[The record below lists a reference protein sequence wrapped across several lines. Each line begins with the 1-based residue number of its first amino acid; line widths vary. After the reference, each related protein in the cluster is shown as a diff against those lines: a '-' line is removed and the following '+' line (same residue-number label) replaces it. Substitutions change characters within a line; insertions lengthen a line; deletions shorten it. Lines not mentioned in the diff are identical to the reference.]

1 MVQVSAAELE
11 RLRKIDAKM
20 KLSARRSAVKNLIYV
35 EMAKA
40 AGITVSKADVDSRI
54 AAEDAKKASEAAT
67 SNQA

>member
-1 MVQVSAAELE
+1 M
-11 RLRKIDAKM
+11 
-20 KLSARRSAVKNLIYV
+20 YV